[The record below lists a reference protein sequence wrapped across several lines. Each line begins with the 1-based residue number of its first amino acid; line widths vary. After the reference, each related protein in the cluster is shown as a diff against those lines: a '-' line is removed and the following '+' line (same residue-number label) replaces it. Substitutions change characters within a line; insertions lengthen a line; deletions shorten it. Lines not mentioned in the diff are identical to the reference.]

1 MTNAETTDVALM
13 LLQLIALTIPPAVVL
28 VEQLRRSENLE
39 WQFRKLSFGLVLS
52 SVALLLA
59 AAAAVLTYFAVRL
72 GLPTTVSASLVLVV
86 LGLLPLGGFVV
97 VLYREHRLE
106 FGP

>member
-1 MTNAETTDVALM
+1 MATTASTDVALM

-39 WQFRKLSFGLVLS
+39 WRLRKLSFGLVIA

-59 AAAAVLTYFAVRL
+59 AAVAVLGYFVASVA
-72 GLPTTVSASLVLVV
+72 LPTAVSA
-86 LGLLPLGGFVV
+86 GLLLVIAGLGPLGAFLAI
-97 VLYREHRLE
+97 LYREHRLE
-106 FGP
+106 HGP

>member
-1 MTNAETTDVALM
+1 MSTTETTDVALM
-13 LLQLIALTIPPAVVL
+13 LLQLIALTIPPTVVL

-52 SVALLLA
+52 SVVLLFA
-59 AAAAVLTYFAVRL
+59 AAAAVLTYFVVRL
-72 GLPTTVSASLVLVV
+72 GLPTIVSGALALVV
-86 LGLLPLGGFVV
+86 LGLFPLGGFVA

>member
-1 MTNAETTDVALM
+1 MAPSETTDVALM
-13 LLQLIALTIPPAVVL
+13 LLQLIALTIPPTVVL

-52 SVALLLA
+52 SVALLFA
-59 AAAAVLTYFAVRL
+59 AAAAVLTYFVVGL
-72 GLPTTVSASLVLVV
+72 GLPTIVSGALVLVV
-86 LGLLPLGGFVV
+86 LGLVPLGGFVA